1 MPPLPGPLRLTPS
14 FPFVGR
20 ARELAALRELLP
32 RGDDDGTRVALIGGE
47 AGAGK
52 SRLVRELAHEAA
64 SEGALVLYGACD
76 AVVRPPYAP
85 VVTVLEHLERVTD
98 PEVLRADLGTTGGE
112 LTRLVPDLGVRV
124 GGLPEPMSGDAEFE
138 RHRLYTA
145 VSELLANASARHP
158 LLLVLEDIH
167 WADPSTL
174 LVLCH
179 LARATTA
186 ARMLVLATFRDAPSG
201 LTEEASNALV
211 SLRRVEGVVR
221 LRLAGLSDDE
231 VAEFVHRAAGADRDP
246 RLNELARAIADVSD
260 GNPLL
265 LAESWRAV
273 VDAGALEQGSVG
285 ELTAP
290 DSLRDIVS
298 ERLSRLGA
306 PTIDLLQVAAGRGG
320 GFTGGGGRG
329 PGLRR
334 RLRATA
340 RRARR
345 AGLSDRPR
353 RGRAQR
359 NDRRGPRT
367 PALLSLH
374 P

>member
-1 MPPLPGPLRLTPS
+1 MGWGMIRSDHP
-14 FPFVGR
+14 R
-20 ARELAALRELLP
+20 ARHAAPP
-32 RGDDDGTRVALIGGE
+32 RPSPSHPVVPVRRSRARARGAAGGAAARRRRRDAERAPRRRGGGGHGTGLMGGGRVAV
-47 AGAGK
+47 K
-52 SRLVRELAHEAA
+52 TRLVRELAHEAA

-85 VVTVLEHLERVTD
+85 VVTALEHLERVTD

-112 LTRLVPDLGVRV
+112 LTRLVPALGVRV

-138 RHRLYTA
+138 RHRLHTA

-186 ARMLVLATFRDAPSG
+186 ARMLVLATFRDTPSE

-211 SLRRVEGVVR
+211 ALRRVEGVAR

-231 VAEFVHRAAGADRDP
+231 VAEFVHRAAGVDRDTG
-246 RLNELARAIADVSD
+246 LNELARAIADVSD

-273 VDAGALEQGSVG
+273 ADAGALERGSVG
-285 ELTAP
+285 DLTAP
-290 DSLRDIVS
+290 ESLRGIAS
-298 ERLSRLGA
+298 ERW
-306 PTIDLLQVAAGRGG
+306 
-320 GFTGGGGRG
+320 
-329 PGLRR
+329 
-334 RLRATA
+334 
-340 RRARR
+340 
-345 AGLSDRPR
+345 PR
-353 RGRAQR
+353 
-359 NDRRGPRT
+359 
-367 PALLSLH
+367 
-374 P
+374 